1 MVIGAFEK
9 CSKWLELK
17 NISRRLFWN
26 VLLYFSSLV
35 FLRLLVVIDVKVSRK
50 SPVDEL
56 VKEDLGGNDF
66 DLTEYLIIFM
76 FASTITLYDY
86 FDASHLSSTIFINL
100 IKLFAHVLHRTSP
113 LRKLSH
119 FMMTRDERPFTVHSY
134 KRLRKGQ
141 F

>member
-1 MVIGAFEK
+1 MINMVIGAFEK

-76 FASTITLYDY
+76 FASTITIYDY
-86 FDASHLSSTIFINL
+86 FNAASP
-100 IKLFAHVLHRTSP
+100 VLHHFHQSYQTLLPSP
-113 LRKLSH
+113 PQ
-119 FMMTRDERPFTVHSY
+119 DRPTEENISFY
-134 KRLRKGQ
+134 GDKR
-141 F
+141 